1 MIKNKIVYFISIL
14 SLLLLKP
21 KTLPAVSYT
30 ETGLEKAR
38 GELPSGSIPDII
50 AIIINGLLGLVGT
63 LFVVLIVYGGF
74 LWMTSAG
81 NEDKVKKARELII
94 NASIGIAI
102 VILSYVIVK
111 TVMSIV
117 LDEGLSTEEVAEGS
131 S

>member
-30 ETGLEKAR
+30 ETGLDKAR
-38 GELPSGSIPDII
+38 GKLPGGSVPDII